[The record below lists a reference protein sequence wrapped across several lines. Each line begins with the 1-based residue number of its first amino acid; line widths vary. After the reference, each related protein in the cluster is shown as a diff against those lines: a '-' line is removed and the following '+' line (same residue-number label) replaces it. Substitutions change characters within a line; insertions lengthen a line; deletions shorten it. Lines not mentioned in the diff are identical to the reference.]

1 MSHQYKETIDQL
13 QMLSL
18 LASQKALHISSVMM
32 EASEHSSYMG
42 ALDEGFF
49 ERIAAAAEGA
59 VIRVK
64 RTKSTK
70 QLNEKRADALQFIT
84 ESSPTFETGNKLLR
98 DLGESPLEYENTIS
112 YWDIYVDNAAD
123 NEDWFDDLD
132 EASDAL
138 QDALT
143 NFSDQCTKLAN
154 RLIDKSKAS

>member
-13 QMLSL
+13 QTLSL
-18 LASQKALHISSVMM
+18 LASQKTLHITSVMM
-32 EASEHSSYMG
+32 EASEHSVYMG

-49 ERIAAAAEGA
+49 ERIAAAAESA
-59 VIRVK
+59 VIRTK

-84 ESSPTFETGNKLLR
+84 ENLSTFEKGNRLLSE
-98 DLGESPLEYENTIS
+98 LGESPLEYENTIS

-138 QDALT
+138 HEALT
-143 NFSDQCTKLAN
+143 DFSDQCAKLAD
-154 RLIDKSKAS
+154 RLIDKSKAN